1 MDIRIAPSILSADF
15 ANLET
20 ELASISSSDLIHV
33 DVMDGH
39 FVPNMTLGLPIVKR
53 LHEVSKVPLDIHLMI
68 ENPELWAGQYASYAS
83 SVTFHFEAA
92 NDPAQVIS
100 RIREA
105 GAKPAMSIKPGTSFE
120 TVSDLVRHL
129 DMLLVMTVEP
139 GFGGQALIESTIS
152 KVSQAS
158 TFARENALDLSLQ
171 VDGGVTADNIATL
184 ATAGADTFVAG
195 TAIFKADDRNGEID
209 RLRALA
215 AKAYK

>member
-20 ELASISSSDLIHV
+20 ELESISHADLIHV

-53 LHEVSKVPLDIHLMI
+53 LFEVSKVPLDVHLMI
-68 ENPELWAGQYASYAS
+68 DNPEHWAGQYGKYAS

-92 NDPAQVIS
+92 NDPLEVIS
-100 RIREA
+100 KIRES
-105 GAKPAMSIKPGTSFE
+105 GARTAMSIKPGTSFE
-120 TVSDLVRHL
+120 SISNLVQHL

-139 GFGGQALIESTIS
+139 GFGGQALIESTVE

-158 TFARENALDLSLQ
+158 LFARGNGLELSIQ
-171 VDGGVTADNIATL
+171 VDGGVTSENITML
-184 ATAGADTFVAG
+184 AAAGADTFVAG
-195 TAIFKADDRNGEID
+195 TAIFQANDRNAEID

-215 AKAYK
+215 AKA

>member
-20 ELASISSSDLIHV
+20 ELESISHADLIHV

-53 LHEVSKVPLDIHLMI
+53 LFEVSKVPLDVHLMI
-68 ENPELWAGQYASYAS
+68 DNPEHWAGQYGKYAS

-92 NDPAQVIS
+92 NDPLEVIS
-100 RIREA
+100 KIRES
-105 GAKPAMSIKPGTSFE
+105 GARTAMSIKPGTSFE
-120 TVSDLVRHL
+120 SISNLVQHL

-139 GFGGQALIESTIS
+139 GFGGQALIESTVE

-158 TFARENALDLSLQ
+158 LFARGNGLELSIQ
-171 VDGGVTADNIATL
+171 VDGGVTSENITML
-184 ATAGADTFVAG
+184 AASGADTFVAG
-195 TAIFKADDRNGEID
+195 TAIFQANDRNAEID

-215 AKAYK
+215 AKA

>member
-39 FVPNMTLGLPIVKR
+39 FVPNMTLGLPIVRR

-68 ENPELWAGQYASYAS
+68 ENPEHWAGQYASYAS

-92 NDPAQVIS
+92 SDPAEVIS

-158 TFARENALDLSLQ
+158 TFARENALDLSVQ

>member
-20 ELASISSSDLIHV
+20 ELESISHADLIHV

-53 LHEVSKVPLDIHLMI
+53 LFEVSKVPLDVHLMI
-68 ENPELWAGQYASYAS
+68 DNPEHWAGQYGKYAS

-92 NDPAQVIS
+92 NDPLEVIS
-100 RIREA
+100 KIRES
-105 GAKPAMSIKPGTSFE
+105 GARTAMSIKPGTSFE
-120 TVSDLVRHL
+120 SISNLVQHL

-139 GFGGQALIESTIS
+139 GFGGQALIESTVE

-158 TFARENALDLSLQ
+158 LFARGNGLELSIQ
-171 VDGGVTADNIATL
+171 VDGGVTSENITML
-184 ATAGADTFVAG
+184 AAAGADTFVAG
-195 TAIFKADDRNGEID
+195 TAVFQADNRNAEID
-209 RLRALA
+209 RLRGLA
-215 AKAYK
+215 AQA

>member
-53 LHEVSKVPLDIHLMI
+53 LHEVSKVPLDVHLMI
-68 ENPELWAGQYASYAS
+68 DNPELWAGQYASYAS

-92 NDPAQVIS
+92 NDPAEVIS

-105 GAKPAMSIKPGTSFE
+105 GAKPAMSIKPGTCFE

-158 TFARENALDLSLQ
+158 TFARENALDLSVQ

>member
-20 ELASISSSDLIHV
+20 ELESISHADLIHV

-53 LHEVSKVPLDIHLMI
+53 LFEVSKVPLDVHLMI
-68 ENPELWAGQYASYAS
+68 DNPEHWAGQYAKYAS

-92 NDPAQVIS
+92 DNPLEVIS
-100 RIREA
+100 KIRES
-105 GAKPAMSIKPGTSFE
+105 GAKAAMSIKPGTSFE
-120 TVSDLVRHL
+120 SVSNLTEHL

-139 GFGGQALIESTIS
+139 GFGGQVLIESTVK

-158 TFARENALDLSLQ
+158 SFARGNGLVLSIQ
-171 VDGGVTADNIATL
+171 VDGGVTSENIAML
-184 ATAGADTFVAG
+184 AAAGADTFVAG
-195 TAIFKADDRNGEID
+195 TAVFQAENRNAEID
-209 RLRALA
+209 GLRALA
-215 AKAYK
+215 AKA